1 MFHGKHRTGFPG
13 LCGVQGGRGGPAIPG
28 AVWSHHS
35 RGLPALAVRLP
46 RRTLPPAA
54 WAGLGRVDGGAGGRR
69 RLGRALRA
77 AGRAHRVPGAPVPL
91 FLVKRPRAQTAD
103 PGPAASQGSSLPPAR
118 PPQCFTRNIG
128 VPGRIQSRC
137 KPPGF
142 RSTSA
147 PSLSIPRSCPA
158 PRRPLTPRGLCPLW
172 PWLYR
177 RGRRHLRGRQAIAL
191 VASEGPWGQVG
202 R

>member
-1 MFHGKHRTGFPG
+1 
-13 LCGVQGGRGGPAIPG
+13 
-28 AVWSHHS
+28 
-35 RGLPALAVRLP
+35 
-46 RRTLPPAA
+46 
-54 WAGLGRVDGGAGGRR
+54 
-69 RLGRALRA
+69 LGRALRA

-103 PGPAASQGSSLPPAR
+103 RVQQHRRGPHFHPHARPNVSRETSASPAGSSRVANLL
-118 PPQCFTRNIG
+118 
-128 VPGRIQSRC
+128 
-137 KPPGF
+137 GF